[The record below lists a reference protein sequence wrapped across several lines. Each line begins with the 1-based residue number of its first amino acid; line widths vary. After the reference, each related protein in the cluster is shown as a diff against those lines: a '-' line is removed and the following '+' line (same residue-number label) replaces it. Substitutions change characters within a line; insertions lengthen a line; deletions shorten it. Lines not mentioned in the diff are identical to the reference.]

1 MPLTNAATLLNI
13 AQAVF
18 RTGSTDVYLLV
29 FCFMFVVFFAAW
41 FYSII
46 KDFTMFSSEV
56 SGIIAV
62 GLAIIFATT
71 GIVAKIVGFL
81 INTFGPIIAF
91 IIIFLFFTS
100 SYFLE
105 WLIER
110 KIRKSKKM
118 KEYLEKK
125 AGEEFVKEIGKEITK
140 KK

>member
-18 RTGSTDVYLLV
+18 RTESTDVYLLV
-29 FCFMFVVFFAAW
+29 FCFVFVVFFAAW

-62 GLAIIFATT
+62 GLAVIFATT

-125 AGEEFVKEIGKEITK
+125 VGEEFVKAIGKEITEK
-140 KK
+140 K